1 MLGRSLD
8 ANRKTPMLVPD
19 GAGGAVEVEQLVH
32 LNQVIDHPRMQI
44 GDFTYYHH
52 FGKLDDYAGQIAP
65 YLFPLSPETVR
76 IGKFCQ
82 LAHGVRFITSSA
94 NHQMHAVSTYPFDNF
109 MMDAST
115 PPEEMASLFS
125 IQGGKGDSIVGNDVW
140 IGFEA
145 VVMPGVTI
153 GDGAIVGARSVV
165 THDVAP
171 YSVVAG
177 SPARL
182 IRHRFDETTKRAL
195 VDLAWWNWDV
205 DKIEANLDAIRGSEV
220 DGLLSLSN

>member
-1 MLGRSLD
+1 MPSRSLD
-8 ANRKTPMLVPD
+8 ARRKTPMLVPN

-32 LNQVIDHPRMQI
+32 LKQVIDHPRI
-44 GDFTYYHH
+44 EVGDFTYYHH
-52 FGKLDDYAGQIAP
+52 FSPVDDYALQIAP
-65 YLFPLSPETVR
+65 YLFPLSPERLR

-94 NHQMHAVSTYPFDNF
+94 NHEMQGLSTYPFANF

-115 PPEEMASLFS
+115 SPEELASLFS
-125 IQGGKGDSIVGNDVW
+125 GQAGKGDSVVENDVW
-140 IGFEA
+140 IGFDA

-153 GDGAIVGARSVV
+153 GDGAIVGAKSVV

-177 SPARL
+177 NPAKL
-182 IRHRFDETTKRAL
+182 IRHRFDQPTTRAL
-195 VDLAWWNWDV
+195 IDLGWWNWDI
-205 DKIEANLDAIRGSEV
+205 DKIEANIDSLRGSDIER
-220 DGLLSLSN
+220 LRSITN